1 MGVDAGRRRAT
12 WSRPEDSVAE
22 LRAAAARSGRSTL
35 ASSSSSKSRA
45 AASDIAHPAAFCAYT
60 RGAHAE
66 KGISRPVVTTRPRP
80 TKVGVSA
87 MNAMARAP
95 PERAAARPARRT
107 RVGWETSGGGAADDS
122 DRARSVEKK
131 NTPATTATA
140 TATAT
145 APKPKPKPTVI
156 YDDDDE
162 EEEEEIVGVPRDA
175 AGDAATAS
183 SARALDAD
191 PYDSDGDTVISY
203 EEERELE
210 AYDDDE
216 DDDDDDVIEE
226 VIEVVDDDDE
236 EEEEAIEKVTTGMM
250 ATGLTPTRAPR

>member
-140 TATAT
+140 TATA
-145 APKPKPKPTVI
+145 PKPKPKPTVI

-236 EEEEAIEKVTTGMM
+236 EEEEEAIEKVTTGMM